1 MWPLLIALVLI
12 VAVLGWRLRH
22 LSRLMSRM
30 ETELSALAGARGL
43 EGPDIEAL
51 LAPERP
57 SLITIE
63 ILNPFE
69 LALRESRLAGT
80 LGSLAPSLVRQEVLR
95 QATVRVREQLAEQ
108 GVEAE
113 VQLVRGR

>member
-1 MWPLLIALVLI
+1 MWPLLFVFAVAIA
-12 VAVLGWRLRH
+12 ALGWRLRQ

-30 ETELSALAGARGL
+30 ETELSALAGARAL
-43 EGPDIEAL
+43 EGPDVEAL

-69 LALRESRLAGT
+69 LAMRESKLAGT
-80 LGSLAPSLVRQEVLR
+80 FGSLAPALVRQEVLR
-95 QATVRVREQLAEQ
+95 QATQRVRQQLAEQ